1 MSQWVEMDGAL
12 RLEGAFLEKV
22 FAAYAISKG
31 LKVIPRPA
39 TEGKQHDV
47 LLDQY
52 NGYIHCECTGLAEIT
67 GSKVERFLN
76 DTMELHDR
84 LSRKHGRGVVEAWF
98 IVASH
103 ENAWTAE
110 AAEEFQKAKSLLKE
124 KSNIETKIISSN
136 QLLLELLKSGVL
148 GIRLVRDRVFW
159 ASPEDMA
166 IRYSPSQKCFVY
178 DRCGEHVLNELRRT
192 HFSLLPSFY
201 WDSYYRTI
209 LEEAIKDKAEL
220 PLSVFSY
227 PYPAEGLQWR
237 SLTNLVDCYGEYLNS
252 FSRTYVLEKGRDFIL
267 ELHTSKR
274 GHDYYTLHIFTLGEQ
289 RDSGARYVSSNLVS
303 TLKGRA
309 YIIIEDLK
317 KTGKI
322 PKDERVGIHIVSSTQ
337 YWTPQAWGEGPEIP
351 DVLKEELYIEHKP
364 GNELLKDLLNIGILG
379 FRFRERNQVTLVGP
393 RVEAVRLSSAGA
405 GELLFKDQ

>member
-31 LKVIPRPA
+31 LKVIPRPT

-159 ASPEDMA
+159 ASPKDMA
-166 IRYSPSQKCFVY
+166 IRYSPSRKCFVY

-192 HFSLLPSFY
+192 YFSLLPSFY

-237 SLTNLVDCYGEYLNS
+237 SLTDLVDCYGEYLNS

-309 YIIIEDLK
+309 YIFIEDLK